1 MALLSECVGAKGFE
15 ADTYFGDG
23 PSRCAAHSGARKHAI
38 SSGFGR
44 TVHLAIFRTPKQGP
58 ERAAVC
64 GAEEAASTEN
74 PYLMEARTN
83 AVHTIAF
90 GPLLRAYAAHKK
102 LPNIKRFARQTKAFR
117 DFARTLHA
125 QRSAVTDT
133 QLAMARG
140 AMRRHHCLWT
150 TPPENASRLDVPEE
164 MLSAIFQ
171 FLVADLSVAALSL
184 ASLPELEMPNRSL
197 VRRMIVIPATA
208 QMPEF

>member
-1 MALLSECVGAKGFE
+1 MALRDAQLIPGLESSAHINLGLAAQFISR
-15 ADTYFGDG
+15 YFGRPNKDLNEP
-23 PSRCAAHSGARKHAI
+23 PSLC
-38 SSGFGR
+38 
-44 TVHLAIFRTPKQGP
+44 
-58 ERAAVC
+58 
-64 GAEEAASTEN
+64 AEEAASTEN

-90 GPLLRAYAAHKK
+90 APLLRAYAAHKK

-117 DFARTLHA
+117 DFARTLRA

-133 QLAMARG
+133 QLAMALG
-140 AMRRHHCLWT
+140 QCVAIIAYGQLLA
-150 TPPENASRLDVPEE
+150 ENASRLGVPEE

-208 QMPEF
+208 QMSEF